1 MPTHLEADIEHRNW
15 YLNERKY
22 YQAGIIGS
30 CVNTVPR
37 IPQRY
42 RKRFVLFICILQ
54 GFINRYNPNRPIGFC
69 EITKVLRFC
78 QNLKD
83 FLSIYFP

>member
-42 RKRFVLFICILQ
+42 RKLHM
-54 GFINRYNPNRPIGFC
+54 Y
-69 EITKVLRFC
+69 ITRLYKQV
-78 QNLKD
+78 
-83 FLSIYFP
+83 